1 MVQLVSVLSAL
12 ECVLGCGVTLS
23 GGAGT
28 FTQSGTSTN
37 TVGTLTISANQGGTG
52 SSGAYELQGG
62 VLNATTINVNQG
74 ERSTNP
80 VDRRWSPKIH
90 PTRDPL

>member
-74 ERSTNP
+74 GAFNHP
-80 VDRRWSPKIH
+80 VDRRWSPEIH